1 MFLDLIMCNRC
12 LKGRIE
18 TTPLHLAK
26 TLIDSSTTTSAGMRS
41 SMIAIAIVML
51 LVSGGVS
58 DGCNGVGGL
67 RCWRDMDLGLNCID
81 GCKGADDAGG

>member
-1 MFLDLIMCNRC
+1 MNMR
-12 LKGRIE
+12 
-18 TTPLHLAK
+18 
-26 TLIDSSTTTSAGMRS
+26 RS